1 MDVDAMDELMYDNLI
16 RYFKTLAHTGYKS
29 YDVVF
34 KMLVMDFIYE
44 ITHTELRYYI
54 TNEDIK
60 LMRDLLYQFFGSTC
74 EVSLPTNRPCCECVC
89 CDGGSSTP
97 PPVIVPTTTTTTSTT
112 TQPPIKPTYLILSS
126 TVASTA
132 YVDNELVGIGTPVK
146 VRVGSKVTIMAQA
159 VPGFVFSGFYVAGS
173 LIGGSNILQYTI
185 PSTGTNTIELRYEE
199 VSTTTTST
207 TSSTTTTTS
216 TPAPVVLLFKS
227 GSIPYTATYNT
238 NQTVSVTD
246 MDVSKT
252 IAEAGSGVTYV
263 INKIVCADDRWKV
276 DKVII
281 NGTATEL
288 PYSNNKSA
296 IIDPVFIPV
305 DATTTSTSTQP
316 PVVGNNVYY
325 GVVEDYM
332 SPLDFVDTP
341 INTLMERE
349 GTKSKTITGT
359 EVNKFTIPQN
369 GYYTYLIVPVNK
381 VELQYADFTSGGIT
395 TVCYDNTKEN
405 IPDDTNNGI
414 FYSKYTRGGVNANQG
429 GTYNGINYDVYFV
442 YNNYGGAPE
451 LINVKAKNK

>member
-126 TVASTA
+126 TVARTA
-132 YVDNELVGIGTPVK
+132 YVDDKMVEIGTPVK
-146 VRVGSKVTIMAQA
+146 VEVGSKVTIMAQA
-159 VPGFVFSGFYVAGS
+159 VVGYAFSGFYVAGS
-173 LIGGSNILQYTI
+173 LIGYSNILQYTI

-207 TSSTTTTTS
+207 TTSSTTTTT
-216 TPAPVVLLFKS
+216 PAPVILLFKH
-227 GSIPYTATYNT
+227 GSIPYTATYNASH
-238 NQTVSVTD
+238 TVSVTD
-246 MDVSKT
+246 KDVSVT
-252 IAEAGSGVTYV
+252 IAELGYV
-263 INKIVCADDRWKV
+263 INKIECADNRWKV

-281 NGTATEL
+281 NDTATEL
-288 PYSNNKSA
+288 PYHNNTSVV
-296 IIDPVFIPV
+296 IDPVFISV
-305 DATTTSTSTQP
+305 GTTTTTSTSTQP

-325 GVVEDYM
+325 GVVKDYM
-332 SPLDFVDTP
+332 SPFDFVDIP

-349 GTKSKTITGT
+349 GTKSKTITGA

-381 VELQYADFTSGGIT
+381 VELQYAYFTSGGIT

-429 GTYNGINYDVYFV
+429 GVYNGINYDVYFV